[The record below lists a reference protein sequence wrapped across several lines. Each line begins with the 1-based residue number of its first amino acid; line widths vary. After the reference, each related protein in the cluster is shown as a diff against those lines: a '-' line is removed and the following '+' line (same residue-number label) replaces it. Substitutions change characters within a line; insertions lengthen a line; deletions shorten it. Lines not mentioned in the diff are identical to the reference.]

1 MEFLDLTLP
10 EIALRVLLGMVIG
23 FCIGL
28 TGVGGGVLVLPALTL
43 ILRIDPIT
51 AVGTTTLYAFLTK
64 ITATLHHCRLKTI
77 DWGISAR
84 FLMGA
89 VPANI
94 LTAVWVSGQG
104 DDACFKRTLTRF
116 IVGVVFFSV
125 FMMALNL
132 FARLRPKVVKKEHEL
147 AERLHRKKVV
157 RIELCILLGALCGG
171 LVGAT
176 SIGGG
181 VLIVPM
187 LIILF
192 GLPAKRTVGTAIF
205 IAFIL
210 TMITSL
216 IYGSHEEQDRVTAVI
231 MATGS
236 LAGVYYGSKLSVKMP
251 ELFLRVIVLLLVL
264 VAAIMMLG
272 DHGTHYPPLEIDSRP
287 AGN

>member
-1 MEFLDLTLP
+1 MEFLDLTAS
-10 EIALRVLLGMVIG
+10 EIALRLLLGLVIG

-64 ITATLHHCRLKTI
+64 ITATLHHCKLKTI

-94 LTAVWVSGQG
+94 ITAVWVSGQG
-104 DDACFKRTLTRF
+104 GDLHFKRALTHF

-125 FMMALNL
+125 FIMVINMIT
-132 FARLRPKVVKKEHEL
+132 RSRPKVVEKEREL
-147 AERLHRKKVV
+147 AEHIQEQKAV
-157 RIELCILLGALCGG
+157 RIELCILLGAICGG
-171 LVGAT
+171 LIGAT

-187 LIILF
+187 LMILF
-192 GLPAKRTVGTAIF
+192 GLPAPRTVGTAIF
-205 IAFIL
+205 IAFII
-210 TMITSL
+210 TMVTSL
-216 IYGSHEEQDRVTAVI
+216 IYGSNGEQDRVTAVI
-231 MATGS
+231 MAVGS
-236 LAGVYYGSKLSVKMP
+236 LGGVYYGSKLSVKLP
-251 ELFLRVIVLLLVL
+251 ELFLRAIVVVLVL

-272 DHGTHYPPLEIDSRP
+272 DSVTH
-287 AGN
+287 

>member
-1 MEFLDLTLP
+1 MEIFDLSIT
-10 EIALRVLLGMVIG
+10 EIVLRLMLGTVIG

-64 ITATLHHCRLKTI
+64 ITATIHHCKLKTI
-77 DWGISAR
+77 DWSISTR
-84 FLMGA
+84 FLIGA

-94 LTAVWVSGQG
+94 ITAIWVSSQG
-104 DDACFKRTLTRF
+104 EDLHFKRVLMRF

-125 FMMALNL
+125 FMMVFNMITRA
-132 FARLRPKVVKKEHEL
+132 RPKVVEKEREL
-147 AERLHRKKVV
+147 AEHIQEKKVV
-157 RIELCILLGALCGG
+157 RIELCILLGAICGG
-171 LVGAT
+171 LIGAT

-181 VLIVPM
+181 VLIVPL

-192 GLPAKRTVGTAIF
+192 DLATSRTVGTAIF

-210 TMITSL
+210 TMITAL
-216 IYGSHEEQDRVTAVI
+216 IYGTRGAQDYTTAII
-231 MATGS
+231 MAVGS
-236 LAGVYYGSKLSVKMP
+236 LSGVYYGSKLSVKMP
-251 ELFLRVIVLLLVL
+251 ELFLRAIVVVLVL

-272 DHGTHYPPLEIDSRP
+272 SNTTH
-287 AGN
+287 